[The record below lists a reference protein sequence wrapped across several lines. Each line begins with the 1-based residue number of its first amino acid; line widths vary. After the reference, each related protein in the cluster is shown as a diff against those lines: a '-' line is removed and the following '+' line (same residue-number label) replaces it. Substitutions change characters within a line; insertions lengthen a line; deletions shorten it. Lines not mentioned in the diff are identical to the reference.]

1 MRFLVQPSAA
11 PRSRAPVRAFLA
23 FAALALA
30 GLAAQRVL
38 AGGLSPAEV
47 ELHYLGAAEGEAL
60 PAAALWEEIHQGAF
74 VYGFVVF
81 MLGALLAPC
90 QVTARTRAA
99 LVGTAFVATLADLL
113 APLVIAAARGGG
125 ALRVVTFVAASASLL
140 VLLVTVAA
148 GVRGGGGEAARA

>member
-1 MRFLVQPSAA
+1 MRFLVQPAVA
-11 PRSRAPVRAFLA
+11 PRSRAPVRIFLV

-47 ELHYLGAAEGEAL
+47 ELHYVGAAEDEAL

-74 VYGFVVF
+74 VYGLVVF
-81 MLGALLAPC
+81 MLGALLALCP
-90 QVTARTRAA
+90 VSPRVRAA

-113 APLVIAAARGGG
+113 APLVIAAVRGGG
-125 ALRVVTFVAASASLL
+125 ALRVVTFVAAAGSLL
-140 VLLVTVAA
+140 TLLVTVAA
-148 GVRGGGGEAARA
+148 GFGRGGGEGARA